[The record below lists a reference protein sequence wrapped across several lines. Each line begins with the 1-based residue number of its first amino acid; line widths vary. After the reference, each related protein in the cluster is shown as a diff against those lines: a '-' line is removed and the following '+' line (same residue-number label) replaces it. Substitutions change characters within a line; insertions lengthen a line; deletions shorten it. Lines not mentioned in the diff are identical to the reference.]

1 MLLIQD
7 NRVVSQPQGHGGF
20 ELRSINIAKVF
31 DSPLSC
37 HGVGGFPVKSKVG
50 RKEWKK

>member
-20 ELRSINIAKVF
+20 ELESINIAKVF
-31 DSPLSC
+31 DSPPSC
-37 HGVGGFPVKSKVG
+37 YRVGEFPVKSRVG
-50 RKEWKK
+50 R